1 MKKQVLKTTDDAARL
16 AAERVRI
23 YREPFAL
30 APWDRDHTDAPLVY
44 WSPSYTCGNSAT
56 PCPMVEEN
64 GEAKTAPGIY
74 RAQVYAYEYDGVTVS
89 TRPQSCGGV
98 PCGCVWCPV
107 EAFRDY
113 YGDGVS
119 FEDVARDFV
128 AEVDAYYKGDVFA
141 VDVEAWDAAARDW
154 ECVDTCGNVYPGED
168 DAATLAALIGPGV
181 RPGRVVCADDDAP
194 QFVGMEYDDG
204 APLAGPTV
212 EQTEQAGIVAAD
224 CCRWCVNCS
233 RIEGVNGG
241 VVRFACSRFGFAT
254 FATDICSQ
262 FKKQ

>member
-23 YREPFAL
+23 YRELFAL

-44 WSPSYTCGNSAT
+44 WSPSYTCDNSAT

-74 RAQVYAYEYDGVTVS
+74 RAQVYAYEHGGVTVS

-107 EAFRDY
+107 EAFRDFF
-113 YGDGVS
+113 GDGVS

-141 VDVEAWDAAARDW
+141 VEVEAWDAAARDW
-154 ECVDTCGNVYPGED
+154 ECVDTCGNVYPGAD

-212 EQTEQAGIVAAD
+212 EQTEQAGIVVAD
-224 CCRWCVNCS
+224 CCRWCVHCS
-233 RIEGVNGG
+233 RIEGEA
-241 VVRFACSRFGFAT
+241 VRFACSRFGFAT
-254 FATDICSQ
+254 FATNMCNQ